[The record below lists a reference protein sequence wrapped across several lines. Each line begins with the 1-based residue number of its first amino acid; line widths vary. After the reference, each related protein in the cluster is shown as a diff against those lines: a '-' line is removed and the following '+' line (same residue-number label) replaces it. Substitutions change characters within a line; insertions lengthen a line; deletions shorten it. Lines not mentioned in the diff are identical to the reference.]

1 MASYANEA
9 EVLWIQGFPAP
20 PQIQGVVL
28 DAWKIPAT
36 SNNYEE
42 VVYREMD
49 RASVAAP
56 STSRVTLPFTHELDT
71 WTQGT
76 WLMPPVPTDFGH
88 TKWTP
93 PSDRQQC
100 VVLLDNLGG
109 ILFRSPW
116 FAKALPLP
124 GPPSGGLPAGAP
136 ADPNGFIDVLV
147 PDVQI
152 TTAAQLNAELATRVA
167 RGDFAAPAGDASMA
181 VTDATV
187 VLGSGELTLTVNG
200 TLSTGGFVYTLIFT
214 IGPSEMPFIYKDESG
229 PMRAR
234 RINAGVQFIAGPG
247 HGFETVFLNLFA
259 PWVEETI
266 TPVILEQLT
275 QGLIENA
282 RNEAARLAFGMPA
295 QLPPEVV
302 LSVRRITITDTGVG
316 GRGPG
321 IYAWGALGSF
331 GRLLGGHLPKI
342 STGSGGNCVVLAV
355 LAPLLLSSDVVDGL
369 RYLRDAILLKTPAG
383 KRAVA
388 LYYQH
393 SREMISLLATRPRL
407 ARKAAAIVSESVHDL
422 RAIGYVTLQT
432 RDSAVV
438 LANAL
443 MPLASPQ
450 LRRDIEDTLRDDP
463 WYLHCS
469 TWPAAAKQSS
479 SFSVSGK

>member
-1 MASYANEA
+1 MARYANEA
-9 EVLWIQGFPAP
+9 EVLWIESFPAP
-20 PQIQGVVL
+20 PQITGVVL

-36 SNNYEE
+36 GNNYEE

-56 STSRVTLPFTHELDT
+56 STSRVTLAFTHDLDT
-71 WTQGT
+71 WAQATG
-76 WLMPPVPTDFGH
+76 LLPPVPTDFGH
-88 TKWTP
+88 TKWIP
-93 PSDRQQC
+93 PADRQQC
-100 VVLLDNLGG
+100 VVLLDNQGG

-116 FAKALPLP
+116 FAKALPNP

-136 ADPNGFIDVLV
+136 ADPNGFIDALV

-152 TTAAQLNAELATRVA
+152 TTAAQMNTELATRVA
-167 RGDFAAPAGDASMA
+167 RGDFNPSADPSVV
-181 VTDATV
+181 VTGATV
-187 VLGSGELTLTVNG
+187 ALGSGDMTLTVTG
-200 TLSTGGFVYTLIFT
+200 TLSTGGFTYTLIFT
-214 IGPSEMPFIYKDESG
+214 IGPSEIPFLWKDEAG

-234 RINAGVQFIAGPG
+234 RINASVAFTAGPG
-247 HGFETVFLNLFA
+247 HGFETAFLNLFA
-259 PWVEETI
+259 PWVEEAM

-282 RNEAARLAFGMPA
+282 RNEAARLAYGMPA

-302 LSVRRITITDTGVG
+302 LSVRRIRITDTGIS

-321 IYAWGALGSF
+321 VYAWGAIGSF
-331 GRLLGGHLPKI
+331 GRLLGGHLPKL

-355 LAPLLLSSDVVDGL
+355 LAPLLLSSDIVDGL
-369 RYLRDAILLKTPAG
+369 RYLRDAILLETPAG

-422 RAIGYVTLQT
+422 RAVGYVTLQT
-432 RDSAVV
+432 RDSAAALV
-438 LANAL
+438 NAL
-443 MPLASPQ
+443 VPLASPR
-450 LRRDIEDTLRDDP
+450 LRRDIEDTIKADP
-463 WYLHCS
+463 WSLL
-469 TWPAAAKQSS
+469 
-479 SFSVSGK
+479 G